1 MQTLTIISWF
11 QQYAQYAN
19 IGFNIWQIHLKSKY
33 STQLMANNSLKMK
46 SQQQI
51 ELNHAIK

>member
-19 IGFNIWQIHLKSKY
+19 IGFNIWQINLKSKY
-33 STQLMANNSLKMK
+33 STQLMANNSLKM
-46 SQQQI
+46 QQI